1 MENLDLR
8 FGKTS
13 FAPLPP
19 QMKTSHGKL
28 RHQICVIAT
37 IFYRSF
43 SCEAF
48 FGAQMTSSDEVLC
61 HSSASS

>member
-19 QMKTSHGKL
+19 QMKTSHGEL
-28 RHQICVIAT
+28 RHQICVIGT

-43 SCEAF
+43 W
-48 FGAQMTSSDEVLC
+48 GLK
-61 HSSASS
+61 

>member
-19 QMKTSHGKL
+19 QMKTSHGEL
-28 RHQICVIAT
+28 RHQICVIGT

-43 SCEAF
+43 SRKAV

-61 HSSASS
+61 HSSAPS